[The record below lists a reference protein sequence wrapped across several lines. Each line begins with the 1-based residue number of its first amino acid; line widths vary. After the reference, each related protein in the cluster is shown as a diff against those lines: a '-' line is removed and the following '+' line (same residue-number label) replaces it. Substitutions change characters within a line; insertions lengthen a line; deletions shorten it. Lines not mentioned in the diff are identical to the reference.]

1 MHNPFSSSHPT
12 PPESGSMRADQA
24 PTDAVVELSA
34 ECLHNA
40 IEPQPALAVRLRELG
55 FRPGT
60 RVQIGR
66 TVAGGARSHRGHG
79 PLRGGCAHA
88 APTRSHSSGGISD
101 GT

>member
-24 PTDAVVELSA
+24 PTDAVVELST

-40 IEPQPALAVRLRELG
+40 IETQPALAVRLRELG

-66 TVAGGARSHRGHG
+66 TVAGGARVVSMRTARYAVDAHT
-79 PLRGGCAHA
+79 LRQLEVIPVEA
-88 APTRSHSSGGISD
+88 
-101 GT
+101 

>member
-12 PPESGSMRADQA
+12 PPESGPMRADQA

-40 IEPQPALAVRLRELG
+40 VETQPALAVRLRELG

-66 TVAGGARSHRGHG
+66 TVAGGARVVSMGTARYAVDAHTLRQLEVI
-79 PLRGGCAHA
+79 PLEA
-88 APTRSHSSGGISD
+88 
-101 GT
+101 